1 MATAKRISVSK
12 TGGSNSTVY
21 SYGDV
26 YKAYNMPGDS
36 RLVEGQ
42 AKTNTYAPGDA
53 DPTASDVTSVTA
65 VTAGTTSGLSAATAV
80 VAATTTVTG
89 NGAGLIVSFTTQAD
103 GVANATPGN
112 YTVVNGGDGYATG
125 NTVSIDGFPGSVLT
139 VSIA

>member
-42 AKTNTYAPGDA
+42 SKTNTYAAGAA
-53 DPTASDVTSVTA
+53 DPTASDVTSVTT
-65 VTAGTTSGLSAATAV
+65 VTAGTTSGLSAATSV
-80 VAATTTVTG
+80 VAATTTITG
-89 NGAGLIVSFTTQAD
+89 SGAGLIVSFTTQAD

>member
-12 TGGSNSTVY
+12 TGGSDSTVY

-42 AKTNTYAPGDA
+42 SKTNTYAAGAA
-53 DPTASDVTSVTA
+53 DPTASDVTGFSA
-65 VTAGTTSGLSAATAV
+65 VTAGTTSGLGAATAV

-89 NGAGLIVSFTTQAD
+89 SGAGLIVSFTTQAS
-103 GVANATPGN
+103 GVAPTGTGD
-112 YTVVNGGDGYATG
+112 YTVVNGGDGYAGG

-139 VSIA
+139 VTV